1 MKEIIIMNIIAILV
15 VSLLSLICRAIEI
28 KTVEKKTARLHR
40 EVSEHKAAITM
51 SGGWKPKPENIIV
64 REVRELFILIVI
76 YTRCMNFV
84 YAAMTMSA
92 IVLSGHIRH
101 ALRPKPPACSSFM
114 TTASRRVKIL
124 SCKLS
129 ML

>member
-28 KTVEKKTARLHR
+28 KTVEKKAARLHR

-64 REVRELFILIVI
+64 REVSGAFYTDSDIYEMHEFRVCRDDYVSNSVIGTYKTRTEAEAARLQFIHDHCEPKGEDFEL
-76 YTRCMNFV
+76 
-84 YAAMTMSA
+84 
-92 IVLSGHIRH
+92 
-101 ALRPKPPACSSFM
+101 
-114 TTASRRVKIL
+114 
-124 SCKLS
+124 
-129 ML
+129 